1 MSLLAFLTKVKKN
14 WWCNILITLKLFFLI
29 FISLNF
35 EKLSTWILQNQ
46 NVWRNHFFHLQ
57 RGRSHMVL
65 TTFQNLNTPF
75 FKLLH
80 HQFFKRHK
88 TYPALS
94 VSGIW
99 TCILPTNQHAY
110 RLRTLPPVQTCTRT
124 LHFTDTPDY
133 NEFNFWSLVICYR
146 CFFFFSTFLISL
158 VFVAYV
164 VSAVCF
170 FIIKRGDVVGFNVFF
185 LLSIDPT
192 VISWSVNVLV

>member
-14 WWCNILITLKLFFLI
+14 WWCNNLITLKLFFLI

-99 TCILPTNQHAY
+99 TCILPTNLHAS
-110 RLRTLPPVQTCTRT
+110 RLRTLPPVQPAPAPCT
-124 LHFTDTPDY
+124 LPTPQTTM
-133 NEFNFWSLVICYR
+133 NSIFGRWWFVIDV
-146 CFFFFSTFLISL
+146 FFSFLPSL
-158 VFVAYV
+158 Y
-164 VSAVCF
+164 
-170 FIIKRGDVVGFNVFF
+170 
-185 LLSIDPT
+185 L
-192 VISWSVNVLV
+192 